1 MVKKRDLPE
10 NKLLDTIKREL
21 DIHNDAHLAR
31 LLKAPPSAISKIRY
45 GTSTITAE
53 FILKVYDA
61 TGWSIEDIRSLLPY
75 ANTRKQSEVFSYEDT

>member
-21 DIHNDAHLAR
+21 ELPNDAYLAR
-31 LLKAPPSAISKIRY
+31 LLKVPPSAISKIRY

-61 TGWSIEDIRSLLPY
+61 TRWSIEDIRSLLPY
-75 ANTRKQSEVFSYEDT
+75 ANTREQSEVFGYEDT